1 MTDDLESAKVQ
12 LVMELRRNGIGDMRV
27 LEALERIPR
36 EKFVPAPFRDKA
48 YDNVTLPIGHHQ
60 TVSQPLVVARMTQ
73 ALEVGDRMKVLEVGT
88 GSGYQTAILAKLAR
102 RVFTVERHRALLREA
117 EKRLTDLRITN
128 VVTLGADGSRGWPE
142 QAPFDRIM
150 VTAAAHDVPPVLVNQ
165 LAVGGIMVVPVGYHE
180 TEEHADHDQRLV
192 KVVRTEAGFDTED
205 LGPVRFVPLVAGL
218 AVN

>member
-27 LEALERIPR
+27 LEALERVPR

-88 GSGYQTAILAKLAR
+88 GSGYQTAILARLAR
-102 RVFTVERHRALLREA
+102 RVFTVERHRALLKEA
-117 EKRLTDLRITN
+117 ERRLAELRITN

-165 LAVGGIMVVPVGYHE
+165 LAVGGIMLVPVGYHE

-192 KVVRTEAGFDTED
+192 KVVRTEGGFDTED